1 MTVHAKGFAGLVAFI
16 FVVVGIV
23 LVVVWRTVGLSPYQ
37 PPVPSTQQEMS
48 QELVTL
54 LTEGALREAI
64 EKSGGITSFL
74 HDGEYDSSIL
84 LMEPGAR
91 DEMKKYTRQV
101 VVRIGQYMTED
112 ELKAFMGVVE
122 LPQEMLDS
130 FVNDLFF
137 VRLSEKIVLGVLV
150 NDFVLTSLNHFR
162 LAEFSA
168 DSIERVF
175 LEAVLLPDLSIEDSW
190 MSEVLIK
197 GGVVEL
203 MLGGHKPYAD
213 IGLIALKRSGEKLI
227 TVPENYS
234 YERVASNTIEPL
246 DLILYLRPIRGI
258 VSFDIGRV
266 VNTDSDRDLFTLGGH
281 FNASD
286 LGSPVFLMN
295 DGVSEWAGVIIGIT
309 SEKGDTAT
317 IIGAQSLKTK
327 QEQEK

>member
-1 MTVHAKGFAGLVAFI
+1 MIT
-16 FVVVGIV
+16 FVKWLMLGVTSVLAIIGIM
-23 LVVVWRTVGLSPYQ
+23 LVVVWQTVGITPYQ
-37 PPVPSTQQEMS
+37 PPVPSTQEEVS

-168 DSIERVF
+168 DSIDRVF

-190 MSEVLIK
+190 MSEVLIN

-203 MLGGHKPYAD
+203 MLGGHKPYTD

-227 TVPENYS
+227 TVPEIYS
-234 YERVASNTIEPL
+234 YEKIALDTIEPL

-266 VNTDSDRDLFTLGGH
+266 VNTDPDRDLFTLGGQ

-286 LGSPVFLMN
+286 LGSPVFIMN
-295 DGVSEWAGVIIGIT
+295 DGVVEWAGVIIGIT
-309 SEKGDTAT
+309 SEEGDTAT

-327 QEQEK
+327 QEQEQ